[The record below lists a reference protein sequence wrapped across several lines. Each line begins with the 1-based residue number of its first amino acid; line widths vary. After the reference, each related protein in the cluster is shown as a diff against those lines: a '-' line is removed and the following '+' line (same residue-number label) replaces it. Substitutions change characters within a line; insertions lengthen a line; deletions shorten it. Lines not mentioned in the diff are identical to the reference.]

1 MPPESDDRSPE
12 TAARLESQTAT
23 GAATPVSDRPPSGG
37 AAPDPAMGS
46 ASPPPGTTA
55 TEFLDA
61 FLQQK
66 SELFRESREVLR
78 DSYVPARLPHRD
90 GEIRQVAEV
99 LAPALRGD
107 VPSNLLIYGK
117 IGTGKT
123 AVVTQVRQDIQ
134 RRAEGTSKVT
144 FVTVNC
150 GNIDTAYSLLQN
162 VGNTFAKTEADR
174 IPTGWSLDRVQAAMR
189 RLMDTKGGTIVLVL
203 DEIDRLVAR
212 SGDNVL
218 YTLSQLNTELET
230 ARLVLLGISNDLKF
244 TNHLDA
250 RVRSRLNEEKILF
263 DPYKAPQLQ
272 DILQD
277 RAKVAFRDGVVDPG
291 VIELCAAYAQLES
304 GDARRALALL
314 RLAAEMAE
322 RDHAKR
328 ITRDHVVKAKNR
340 LEKDII
346 IECCRSLPPHCKVLL
361 YAILQSYER
370 RRTGVLDRRG
380 LRQLQAP
387 RRAPRSRTA
396 PRPVNLELRERARVA
411 GPHPRD
417 DRLPGPRRPHSG
429 DPGRRTDLGDDARA
443 RRGPA
448 PRADRSTE
456 EPRPDAPHEL
466 RQSGAH
472 RSDVLISPTRGPAVP
487 AQLTTASSTTT
498 GVASDEAAWRRA
510 RSRRSSRRSRSSPR
524 SSTAAR
530 RTRRRAIRS
539 RVAISRSRASS
550 EPRNALIRRRRPR
563 SAPSGAWRRS
573 PRRRS

>member
-1 MPPESDDRSPE
+1 MPSYG
-12 TAARLESQTAT
+12 TAAPPAGTSTA
-23 GAATPVSDRPPSGG
+23 
-37 AAPDPAMGS
+37 
-46 ASPPPGTTA
+46 
-55 TEFLDA
+55 EFLDS
-61 FLQQK
+61 FLQTK
-66 SELFRESREVLR
+66 SELFRENREVLR

-90 GEIRQVAEV
+90 NEIRQVAEV

-123 AVVTQVRQDIQ
+123 AVVTQVRQDLQ
-134 RRAEGTSKVT
+134 RRAEASGKVT
-144 FVTVNC
+144 FISVNC

-162 VGNTFAKTEADR
+162 VGNTFAKTDADR

-189 RLMDTKGGTIVLVL
+189 RLMDSKGGTIVLVL

-277 RAKVAFRDGVVDPG
+277 RARVAFRDGVVDPG

-370 RRTGVLDRRG
+370 RRTGVLTGEVYDNYKRLAERLGLPPLHARSISNYVSELESLGLIRATIVSRG
-380 LRQLQAP
+380 RGGRTREIQVDVPISETMPALEEDALLGPIARP
-387 RRAPRSRTA
+387 KSRGQTLLT
-396 PRPVNLELRERARVA
+396 NF
-411 GPHPRD
+411 D
-417 DRLPGPRRPHSG
+417 N
-429 DPGRRTDLGDDARA
+429 PGRT
-443 RRGPA
+443 GPY
-448 PRADRSTE
+448 
-456 EPRPDAPHEL
+456 
-466 RQSGAH
+466 
-472 RSDVLISPTRGPAVP
+472 
-487 AQLTTASSTTT
+487 
-498 GVASDEAAWRRA
+498 
-510 RSRRSSRRSRSSPR
+510 
-524 SSTAAR
+524 
-530 RTRRRAIRS
+530 
-539 RVAISRSRASS
+539 
-550 EPRNALIRRRRPR
+550 
-563 SAPSGAWRRS
+563 
-573 PRRRS
+573 

>member
-1 MPPESDDRSPE
+1 MPPDTDDRLPE
-12 TAARLESQTAT
+12 TVARLETHTAT
-23 GAATPVSDRPPSGG
+23 NGAATPVSDRPPTGG
-37 AAPDPAMGS
+37 ANAEPRGTA
-46 ASPPPGTTA
+46 ASPAGTTTA
-55 TEFLDA
+55 EFLDA
-61 FLQQK
+61 FLQTK
-66 SELFRESREVLR
+66 SELFQENREVLR

-99 LAPALRGD
+99 LAPALRGNT
-107 VPSNLLIYGK
+107 PSNLLIYGK

-123 AVVTQVRQDIQ
+123 AVVTQVRQDLQ
-134 RRAEGTSKVT
+134 RRAEGAANLT

-162 VGNTFAKTEADR
+162 VGNTFAKAEADR

-189 RLMDTKGGTIVLVL
+189 RLMDAKGGTIVLVL
-203 DEIDRLVAR
+203 DEIDRLVQR

-218 YTLSQLNTELET
+218 YTLSQLNTELES

-346 IECCRSLPPHCKVLL
+346 VECCRSLPPHCKVLL

-370 RRTGVLDRRG
+370 RKNGVLTGEVYDNYKRLAERLGLPPLHARSISNYVSELESLGLIRATIVSRGRGGRTREIQVDVPLSETMPALEEDPLLAPLGRPKSRGQTLLTNFDNPGRTG
-380 LRQLQAP
+380 
-387 RRAPRSRTA
+387 
-396 PRPVNLELRERARVA
+396 
-411 GPHPRD
+411 
-417 DRLPGPRRPHSG
+417 
-429 DPGRRTDLGDDARA
+429 
-443 RRGPA
+443 
-448 PRADRSTE
+448 
-456 EPRPDAPHEL
+456 
-466 RQSGAH
+466 
-472 RSDVLISPTRGPAVP
+472 PTY
-487 AQLTTASSTTT
+487 
-498 GVASDEAAWRRA
+498 
-510 RSRRSSRRSRSSPR
+510 
-524 SSTAAR
+524 
-530 RTRRRAIRS
+530 
-539 RVAISRSRASS
+539 
-550 EPRNALIRRRRPR
+550 
-563 SAPSGAWRRS
+563 
-573 PRRRS
+573 

>member
-1 MPPESDDRSPE
+1 MPPDTDDRLPE
-12 TAARLESQTAT
+12 TVARLETHIANN

-37 AAPDPAMGS
+37 ANADSDRS
-46 ASPPPGTTA
+46 ASPPPGTSTA
-55 TEFLDA
+55 EFLDA
-61 FLQQK
+61 FLQTK
-66 SELFRESREVLR
+66 SELFRENREVLR

-99 LAPALRGD
+99 LAPALRGNT
-107 VPSNLLIYGK
+107 PSNLLIYGK

-123 AVVTQVRQDIQ
+123 AVVTQVRQDLQ
-134 RRAEGTSKVT
+134 RRAEGTANLT

-162 VGNTFAKTEADR
+162 VGNAFAKTEADR

-189 RLMDTKGGTIVLVL
+189 RLMDSKGGTIVLVL
-203 DEIDRLVAR
+203 DEIDRLVQR

-346 IECCRSLPPHCKVLL
+346 VECCRSLPPHCKVLL

-370 RRTGVLDRRG
+370 RKNGVLTGEVYDNYKRLAERLGLPPLHARSISNYVSELESLGLIRATIVSRGRGGRTREIQVDVPLSETMPALEEDPLLAPIGRPKSRGQTLLTNFDNPGRTG
-380 LRQLQAP
+380 
-387 RRAPRSRTA
+387 
-396 PRPVNLELRERARVA
+396 
-411 GPHPRD
+411 
-417 DRLPGPRRPHSG
+417 
-429 DPGRRTDLGDDARA
+429 
-443 RRGPA
+443 
-448 PRADRSTE
+448 
-456 EPRPDAPHEL
+456 
-466 RQSGAH
+466 
-472 RSDVLISPTRGPAVP
+472 PTY
-487 AQLTTASSTTT
+487 
-498 GVASDEAAWRRA
+498 
-510 RSRRSSRRSRSSPR
+510 
-524 SSTAAR
+524 
-530 RTRRRAIRS
+530 
-539 RVAISRSRASS
+539 
-550 EPRNALIRRRRPR
+550 
-563 SAPSGAWRRS
+563 
-573 PRRRS
+573 